1 MPSVLEKIRIL
12 GENGK
17 WDVCAS
23 TSSNRSEVA
32 PNLYGTNSNS
42 HGSGLENN
50 WVGSTIASGVCHSYT
65 PDGRCVSLFKVLF
78 TNKCIYSCKYCFN
91 NVCKQR
97 MEFTPEE
104 YAKVFMKLYS
114 MNVLEGLFLSSGVC
128 GNADET
134 TKKMLETVKLLRF
147 TYGFQGYIH
156 FKCLPGTSYYL
167 LKEAIRLVDRI
178 SVNLEAPTKEFL
190 AEIADQKDFNND
202 IIQRQHWIK
211 EIRLR
216 HNRDAMREIKDYQ
229 EDDRIK
235 LPRQLYE
242 PLVNKKN
249 IEPGHN
255 NQSDKLRQT
264 KPNAGE
270 WIDGNGFERKATG
283 YNKIRWDGAP
293 ILNTGQTTQLV
304 LGASEES
311 DWDVL
316 RRLDWEYREVNLRRG
331 YFSAFFPIS
340 GTPLEKL
347 NPTPLEREH
356 RLYQTDWLLRLYDFR
371 IRDIKEIL
379 TDEENLPRG
388 DPKIHLARL
397 YFGGNG
403 SIDPNTASKQ
413 DLLKVPGIGIQST
426 RRILHLRAHQQKITS
441 RAQLKAIGVVLKR
454 AEPFLKINGAN
465 QRTLSQFV

>member
-1 MPSVLEKIRIL
+1 MPSVLEKIRVL

-23 TSSNRSEVA
+23 TASNRSDVA
-32 PNLYGTNSNS
+32 PNLYGSTVDSP
-42 HGSGLENN
+42 ENN

-128 GNADET
+128 GSADET
-134 TKKMLETVKLLRF
+134 TKQMLETVKLLRF

-178 SVNLEAPTKEFL
+178 SVNLEAPTKQFL
-190 AEIADQKDFNND
+190 AEIADQKDYNKD

-211 EIRLR
+211 DIRLR
-216 HNRDAMREIKDYQ
+216 HNRDVMREIKDYQ
-229 EDDRIK
+229 EDERIK
-235 LPRQLYE
+235 LPQQLYD
-242 PLVNKKN
+242 PLVNQKD
-249 IEPGHN
+249 IENSETRQNYLSP
-255 NQSDKLRQT
+255 QSGTT
-264 KPNAGE
+264 KSVSGE
-270 WIDGNGFERKATG
+270 WIDTNGFERKATG

-304 LGASEES
+304 LGASGES

-316 RRLDWEYREVNLRRG
+316 KRLDWEYREINLQRG

-347 NPTPLEREH
+347 NPTPLAREH

-379 TDEENLPRG
+379 TDEENLPKG
-388 DPKIHLARL
+388 DPKVHLARL
-397 YFGGNG
+397 YFEGN
-403 SIDPNTASKQ
+403 SPVDPNFATRKE
-413 DLLKVPGIGIQST
+413 LLKVPGIGIQSAK
-426 RRILHLRAHQQKITS
+426 RILHLRAHHQKITS

-454 AEPFLKINGAN
+454 AEPFLKINGTS
-465 QRTLSQFV
+465 QRT